1 MKRPK
6 TARRALAFIDDQAE
20 GTDEDSS
27 EEDEMVTQAD
37 IDFIDDSS
45 LGDYD
50 LQNDDEYIALIAAAR
65 DRNRNRR

>member
-20 GTDEDSS
+20 GTDGDSS
-27 EEDEMVTQAD
+27 EEDDFVTQED

-45 LGDYD
+45 IGEYE
-50 LQNDDEYIALIAAAR
+50 LQNDEEYLELIAAAR
-65 DRNRNRR
+65 SRNRR